1 MAPIIILIFYNNDLH
16 LVVACQRHEP
26 PLLSTSNPVPSYA
39 KPRIAALKLPNAASK
54 SPKDR
59 NALWRS
65 YFTTFEPRGDF
76 LVVLLSNN
84 YKDVRFCSS
93 KDNNWK
99 VYTFAYQSWDIVDI
113 VVYNGRVFVVT
124 DDCRIG
130 VLNLGSSN
138 DSEMGVL
145 ILESSNI
152 KFLKL
157 KGTPH
162 LGGKIRFVAS
172 NEQLLV
178 VNFKDKPILM
188 HLETRVYS
196 IEFSTREWVKVNNF
210 GGKALFLNNFTCLL
224 STNTTRWGEHSN
236 YIYYLSSKNSHMCL
250 VYSDSGEFVR
260 HITCC
265 TRTEHRD
272 VPLICCWHFPNQFYS
287 IKNVKDYD
295 DDQFE
300 RFSNG
305 YLIMKDGLSK
315 AWVINPITA
324 HHIQFPPMPRPHIA
338 TPKLSNAASK
348 SHKGNKTLWTCYFAT
363 VGSGEDIRFC
373 SSKDNNWKVYTFAYQ
388 SWDIVDIIIYNGR
401 VFVVINDCQI
411 GVLNLKSSNDSQ
423 MGVLILESSNL
434 KFLKLKGTPHLGR
447 KIRFKV
453 SNKQLLVVNF
463 KELPTPRH
471 IDTQVYSIE
480 WKENNFGH
488 KALFLIDFTCS
499 MSTNTTRW
507 EEHND

>member
-1 MAPIIILIFYNNDLH
+1 MMNSATLKERENNKKFKGAGGRKKRTKNNVCNDSRSWADLSVDLLDIISNNLNLTEILTFGKVCRNWRLFSLTFPQQRALVFYISTKAKN
-16 LVVACQRHEP
+16 
-26 PLLSTSNPVPSYA
+26 TSNPVPSYA

-300 RFSNG
+300 R
-305 YLIMKDGLSK
+305 YI
-315 AWVINPITA
+315 I
-324 HHIQFPPMPRPHIA
+324 
-338 TPKLSNAASK
+338 
-348 SHKGNKTLWTCYFAT
+348 
-363 VGSGEDIRFC
+363 ED
-373 SSKDNNWKVYTFAYQ
+373 
-388 SWDIVDIIIYNGR
+388 
-401 VFVVINDCQI
+401 
-411 GVLNLKSSNDSQ
+411 
-423 MGVLILESSNL
+423 
-434 KFLKLKGTPHLGR
+434 
-447 KIRFKV
+447 
-453 SNKQLLVVNF
+453 
-463 KELPTPRH
+463 
-471 IDTQVYSIE
+471 
-480 WKENNFGH
+480 
-488 KALFLIDFTCS
+488 
-499 MSTNTTRW
+499 
-507 EEHND
+507 